1 MTYISMNRDVNSSRD
16 QNVRILWRSRWRRS
30 IDWLHAIQQ
39 KGRHLHS
46 MCIRHRMYFCPAN
59 FIIFIILSIKA
70 VCIKMNKLCA
80 PVYLDICIHGYVY
93 IYHYTWEG
101 TQIQICINVCTHMHI
116 YACTR
121 EYSTGISWVW
131 WLICTG
137 NLQNFI
143 RVFQKKHRMFI
154 TELKKNW
161 PVNLVVIWYVD
172 TPWNFK
178 QWCDCYLI
186 TFNIY
191 VSSKVKFISAK
202 TSNF

>member
-39 KGRHLHS
+39 KGRHPHS

-59 FIIFIILSIKA
+59 FIMFIILSIKA

-121 EYSTGISWVW
+121 EYSTGLMTNLYGQFTEFYTGIS
-131 WLICTG
+131 
-137 NLQNFI
+137 
-143 RVFQKKHRMFI
+143 K
-154 TELKKNW
+154 E
-161 PVNLVVIWYVD
+161 
-172 TPWNFK
+172 
-178 QWCDCYLI
+178 
-186 TFNIY
+186 
-191 VSSKVKFISAK
+191 
-202 TSNF
+202 TSNVYYGIEKKLAR